1 MHRRIAV
8 VVLAI
13 LTVGL
18 AAGAAIG
25 AGTQPTPANAAVAD
39 GLSTATG
46 TTTVV
51 VQLPDHEPRI
61 ERPPERAATASS
73 VNRTRKQTISAM
85 ESHAAAT
92 RAPLERFADGNP
104 HVTIDRRL
112 WLANAVVLTV
122 DTDRVPLAR
131 LAGVDNVET
140 IHENYRVSTSTT
152 TETIYENYRVSTS
165 TTTETIYENYRVST
179 STTTAN
185 TPAPS
190 SPASPLTTAPTTA
203 ATARPNSETTATT
216 TTASDRRFT
225 NALKLIDVPEAWQEF
240 ENRGEGVRVAVLD
253 TGVNPDHP
261 DIDIREE
268 NWKCYTDCRTKPND
282 VHGHGTH
289 VSGTVVGGDANDAGL
304 QIGVAPEATLMH
316 AKVLNDTGSGTY
328 GDIVAG
334 MEWAVDN
341 NATVVSMSLG
351 GSGYEDAYIDPVRNA
366 QASGTLVVAA
376 VGNEGSD
383 TSGSPANV
391 YDATAVGSVD
401 VQPGYPNSEGW
412 NIDLTDDTVSEFS
425 GGERIERSDWPEKY
439 NDTPDDWSDS
449 YVVPDVTAPGNIIWS
464 ADTNLDTRSVDNV
477 DTTDLTLLQGTS
489 MATPHVAGVVA
500 LMESNS
506 ANDLSPSELRT
517 GLETTAVD
525 IGAPTTRQ
533 GVGRVDADDAVAAVA
548 TTTTITPNI
557 TAAPNRVTAGRT
569 LAVDYTA
576 TNSGPDPGAT
586 TLELRLNNT
595 VVATTDTG
603 TIAPGEQTTG
613 TLSYPTTTADTG
625 TRTVTLS
632 STDGSDTRT
641 VQIVE
646 PQVRLTNVSIT
657 PTQVSDTATTHTLTA
672 TMLNVSDDGQPDTVA
687 VAMPEQIVVDG
698 VTTATAV
705 DTAGRSIPVANETA
719 TDGEITMTI
728 SPDSDATLRTVT
740 VTTGFT
746 ARRTTSW

>member
-1 MHRRIAV
+1 MHRRVIVVAV
-8 VVLAI
+8 LTILA
-13 LTVGL
+13 VGL
-18 AAGAAIG
+18 AAGAAMG
-25 AGTQPTPANAAVAD
+25 AGTQPTPASPAVAD

-51 VQLPDHEPRI
+51 VQLPDHEPRV

-73 VNRTRKQTISAM
+73 VNHTRKQTITAM

-122 DTDRVPLAR
+122 DTNRVPLAR

-140 IHENYRVSTSTT
+140 IHQNYRVSINATT
-152 TETIYENYRVSTS
+152 TPPAVGSPQIKPPATTTTPTSTS
-165 TTTETIYENYRVST
+165 T
-179 STTTAN
+179 A
-185 TPAPS
+185 
-190 SPASPLTTAPTTA
+190 
-203 ATARPNSETTATT
+203 TATT
-216 TTASDRRFT
+216 TTAPTTTTSNTRFT
-225 NALKLIDVPEAWQEF
+225 NALTLIDVPEAWQQF
-240 ENRGEGVRVAVLD
+240 ENRGDGVRVAVLD

-268 NWKCYTDCRTKPND
+268 NWACYAGCLTDGPHD
-282 VHGHGTH
+282 VDGHGTH

-328 GDIVAG
+328 GGIVDG
-334 MEWAVDN
+334 MQWAVEND
-341 NATVVSMSLG
+341 ADVISASLG
-351 GSGYEDAYIDPVRNA
+351 AAGYNDAFIDPVRNA

-376 VGNEGSD
+376 VGNKGSG

-391 YDATAVGSVD
+391 YGATAVGSVD
-401 VQPGYPNSEGW
+401 VQPGYPDPEGW
-412 NIDLTDDTVSEFS
+412 NIDLTNDTVSGFS
-425 GGERIERSDWPEKY
+425 GGEEIDSADWEETY
-439 NDTPDDWSDS
+439 NDTPDDWPDS
-449 YVVPDVTAPGNIIWS
+449 YVVPDVTAPGNSIWS

-525 IGAPTTRQ
+525 IGAPKTRQ
-533 GVGRVDADDAVAAVA
+533 GIGRIDADDAVAEVA
-548 TTTTITPNI
+548 TSATISPNI
-557 TAAPNRVTAGRT
+557 TAAPDRVTAGRT
-569 LAVDYTA
+569 LTVDYTA
-576 TNSGPDPGAT
+576 TNNGSDPGAT
-586 TLELRLNNT
+586 TLELRLNDT
-595 VVATTDTG
+595 VVATTNTE

-613 TLSYPTTTADTG
+613 TLSYQTTAADTG

-632 STDGSDTRT
+632 SDDGSDTRT

-646 PQVRLTNVSIT
+646 PQVQLTNVSIT

-672 TMLNVSDDGQPDTVA
+672 TMLNVSDDGHPDTVT
-687 VAMPEQIVVDG
+687 VAMPEQVVVDN
-698 VTTATAV
+698 VTTVTAV
-705 DTAGRSIPVANETA
+705 DTAGRSIPVANATA
-719 TDGEITMTI
+719 TDDEIAMTI
-728 SPDSDATLRTVT
+728 SPDSDAALRDVT

-746 ARRTTSW
+746 ARRTTS